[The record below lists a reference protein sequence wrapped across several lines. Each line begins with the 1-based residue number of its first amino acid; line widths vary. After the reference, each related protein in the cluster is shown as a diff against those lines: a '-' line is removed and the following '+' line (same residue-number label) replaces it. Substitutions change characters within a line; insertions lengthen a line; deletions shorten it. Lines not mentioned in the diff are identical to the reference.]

1 MKNIQLETIV
11 LLFISF
17 LIIFIINHFRHKLS
31 KITNLVDY
39 PDNNRKFHSKPVP
52 LLGGIMIFLPFILIN
67 YYLNVFEN
75 LNKTHFIIFLCCL
88 SCMIIGL
95 ADDIKN
101 MSYKYK
107 FIILSIVFFLFI
119 SLDKN
124 LQIDKI
130 YFSTFSKEFS
140 INYLSIPF
148 TILCLLLLV
157 NALNLVDGI
166 NGLCITISIILIV
179 WLLNT
184 FINTNYLYVV
194 LSLSLLY
201 ILYLNLKNNIF
212 LGDAGSLFLG
222 CLIGLNIIFN
232 YNFEMSKNYYAVENI
247 FIVLMLPGIDMLRV
261 FAERII
267 NKKNPFSADRKHLHH
282 LLIAMNIN
290 EKKILIIF
298 LLLIL
303 SPILINN
310 FSNIKSVYIII
321 FYIFFYFILVAKI
334 KKKIS

>member
-17 LIIFIINHFRHKLS
+17 FIIFLINHFRHKLS
-31 KITNLVDY
+31 KITNLIDY
-39 PDNNRKFHSKPVP
+39 PDNKRKFHSKPVP

-75 LNKTHFIIFLCCL
+75 FNKTHFIIFLCCL
-88 SCMIIGL
+88 SCMTIGL
-95 ADDIKN
+95 VDDIKN
-101 MSYKYK
+101 ISYRHK
-107 FIILSIVFFLFI
+107 FIILSILFFLFI
-119 SLDKN
+119 NLDKN
-124 LQIDKI
+124 LQIDRI

-148 TILCLLLLV
+148 TVLCLLLLV

-184 FINTNYLYVV
+184 SINTNHLYAV
-194 LSLSLLY
+194 LSLALLY
-201 ILYLNLKNNIF
+201 ILYLNLKSNIF

-222 CLIGLNIIFN
+222 SLIGLNIIFN

-247 FIVLMLPGIDMLRV
+247 FIALMLPGIDMLRV

-290 EKKILIIF
+290 NKKILTIF

-303 SPILINN
+303 CPIIINN
-310 FSNIKSVYIII
+310 YSNIKSIYIII
-321 FYIFFYFILVAKI
+321 FYIFFYCILVTKI

>member
-31 KITNLVDY
+31 KITSLVDY
-39 PDNNRKFHSKPVP
+39 PDNNRKLHSKTVP
-52 LLGGIMIFLPFILIN
+52 LLGGIMIFLPFTLIN
-67 YYLNVFEN
+67 YYLNLFEN
-75 LNKTHFIIFLCCL
+75 FNKTHFIIFLCCF

-95 ADDIKN
+95 IDDIKN
-101 MSYKYK
+101 ISYKYK
-107 FIILSIVFFLFI
+107 FIILSTLFYVFI

-130 YFSTFSKEFS
+130 YFSTFSKEFY
-140 INYLSIPF
+140 INYLNIPF
-148 TILCLLLLV
+148 TVLCLLLLL
-157 NALNLVDGI
+157 NALNLIDGI
-166 NGLCITISIILIV
+166 NGLCITISIILIL

-184 FINTNYLYVV
+184 FINTNHLYAVI
-194 LSLSLLY
+194 SLSLFY

-232 YNFEMSKNYYAVENI
+232 YNLEMTKNYYPVENI

-282 LLIAMNIN
+282 LLVAMNIN

-303 SPILINN
+303 TPIFINN
-310 FSNIKSVYIII
+310 FLNIKSIYIII
-321 FYIFFYFILVAKI
+321 FYIFFYFILITKI
-334 KKKIS
+334 KRKIS

>member
-1 MKNIQLETIV
+1 MKNIKLETIA
-11 LLFISF
+11 LLLISL
-17 LIIFIINHFRHKLS
+17 LIIFIINHFRLKLS
-31 KITNLVDY
+31 KITKLVDY

-52 LLGGIMIFLPFILIN
+52 LLGSIMIFLPFILIN
-67 YYLNVFEN
+67 YYLNFFEN
-75 LNKTHFIIFLCCL
+75 FNKTHFIIFLCCFG
-88 SCMIIGL
+88 CVIIGL
-95 ADDIKN
+95 VDDIKN
-101 MSYKYK
+101 ISYKYK
-107 FIILSIVFFLFI
+107 FLVLSILFYLFI

-124 LQIDKI
+124 LQIDRI
-130 YFSTFSKEFS
+130 YFSTFNKEFY

-148 TILCLLLLV
+148 TVLCLLLLV

-166 NGLCITISIILIV
+166 NGLCITISMILIV

-184 FINTNYLYVV
+184 FINTNHLYVV
-194 LSLSLLY
+194 ISLSLLY

-232 YNFEMSKNYYAVENI
+232 YNLEMTKNFYPVENI
-247 FIVLMLPGIDMLRV
+247 FIALMLPGIDMIRV
-261 FAERII
+261 FTERII

-282 LLIAMNIN
+282 LFIAMNIN

-334 KKKIS
+334 KKKVS

>member
-1 MKNIQLETIV
+1 MKNIQLETII

-17 LIIFIINHFRHKLS
+17 FIIFIINHFRHELS
-31 KITNLVDY
+31 KITLLIDY
-39 PDNNRKFHSKPVP
+39 PDNNRKLHSKPVP
-52 LLGGIMIFLPFILIN
+52 LLGGAMIFLPFILTN
-67 YYLNVFEN
+67 YYLIFFEN
-75 LNKTHFIIFLCCL
+75 FNKTHFIIFVCCL
-88 SCMIIGL
+88 SCVILGL

-101 MSYKYK
+101 FSYKHK
-107 FIILSIVFFLFI
+107 FIILSILFCLFI

-124 LQIDKI
+124 LQIYRI
-130 YFSTFSKEFS
+130 YFSTFNKEFY
-140 INYLSIPF
+140 INYLNIPF
-148 TILCLLLLV
+148 TVLCLLLLL

-184 FINTNYLYVV
+184 FINTNHLYLV
-194 LSLSLLY
+194 LWLSLLY
-201 ILYLNLKNNIF
+201 ILHLNLKNNIF
-212 LGDAGSLFLG
+212 LGDSGSLFLG

-232 YNFEMSKNYYAVENI
+232 YNLEMSKKYYPVENI

-267 NKKNPFSADRKHLHH
+267 NKKNPFSADRRHLHH

-290 EKKILIIF
+290 EKKVLIIF

-310 FSNIKSVYIII
+310 FSNIKQIYIII
-321 FYIFFYFILVAKI
+321 VYIFFYFILVTKI
-334 KKKIS
+334 KKKLS